1 MTSKYRD
8 MSRTKS
14 FCIRLLLSH
23 ETCHSELGAA
33 FCKGWSVE
41 CMPKSAFAL
50 AKALE
55 ETNIWKNQ
63 IYLKVNGKKKK
74 WARNSHINCEVE
86 LLRLATFAFVCLH
99 THFRFN
105 QQASQEH
112 FLLDTV
118 LEAQVNQTDM
128 SPPLEQLTDTY
139 KLGCELP
146 REGVGLWRVPMGT
159 DSAMKSES
167 CSLRWW
173 WFS

>member
-1 MTSKYRD
+1 M
-8 MSRTKS
+8 
-14 FCIRLLLSH
+14 
-23 ETCHSELGAA
+23 
-33 FCKGWSVE
+33 V
-41 CMPKSAFAL
+41 
-50 AKALE
+50 
-55 ETNIWKNQ
+55 
-63 IYLKVNGKKKK
+63 KKKK

-167 CSLRWW
+167 CSLRW
-173 WFS
+173 